1 MGSHHSLEL
10 ISDLA
15 QVDQLLD
22 WFNSLCPA
30 TVSSSDWLRLQ
41 LALVEAFTNAVRH
54 AHRDRPRETP
64 IHIELLIADQGV
76 ELHLWDWGHPFD
88 LESRIRALP
97 HKIAPDS
104 EGGRGLKLLGSIA
117 DELRYERMPDGR
129 NRLILRKTL

>member
-15 QVDQLLD
+15 QVDQLLE

-30 TVSSSDWLRLQ
+30 TVPSSDWLGLQ

-54 AHRDRPRETP
+54 AHRDRPQETP
-64 IHIELLIADQGV
+64 IHIELWVSDQEV
-76 ELHLWDWGHPFD
+76 ELHLWDWGQPFD

-104 EGGRGLKLLGSIA
+104 EGGRGLKLLANIA
-117 DELRYERMPDGR
+117 DELHYERMTDGR
-129 NRLILRKTL
+129 NRLTLRKNL